1 MNDVRI
7 KLVLLLFFIFATAT
21 ISNAEVIISP
31 YGGSV
36 GLENGEESSS
46 DVTLTNT
53 DESLVNFKIIVR
65 DPPEEEERDELRRSV
80 RRILGAPYRDRR
92 GDDGEDD
99 GYEWRDSDE
108 DDGPE
113 YEWIDIRDFFDND
126 QITVMQFSDDQN
138 HGPFD
143 LDFEIEYYGN
153 VYDEIRMCSNGWA
166 SFNDAD
172 GGYYWLPRDNQWPSD
187 DGPTNALCVA
197 RTDWDPGRD
206 GGTFLF
212 ATDGEIAVCSWINNP
227 HIGGGGSWTF
237 QIVLYDNGFIKFQY
251 QDVDANVGQ
260 WLVGYQNANKQIG
273 ALAYRGGPG
282 YPENELAIGIGTAEM
297 FGPAWL
303 MAEPDEGDIAA
314 GESLDIELII
324 APVDMEDGIYES
336 RVVFELS
343 NGEDEDADQWFIETS
358 VVLSVS
364 SPTINVTGIITDPAD
379 DDAVISDVRADLDQ
393 YIISRF
399 SNDDGAFEFADLP
412 SGDYELTFTAE
423 DYLPFVQAVEPNEEG
438 DDVELEISLLHSEC
452 NPNVDGL
459 QNEIAPEEMAEVSF
473 RIDND
478 GNGPL
483 TYITDRRLI
492 GDANADP
499 YTVRAEVL
507 AGQANDDSHIRGV
520 MFANDR
526 FYISGSNDNE
536 PVIYVHNRDGEHLET
551 FEQPGEDR
559 NGMRDLAF
567 DGELLWGPSGDRIF
581 GLSLDGEVQ
590 ADLESPFNL
599 TGCLAYD
606 PDLDVLWVAY
616 TTTNIVMMDREGN
629 IQGDFGRQGLRMNG
643 FAYWPDDPDG
653 YNLYIY
659 NMFDDGDGRRPAL
672 HKMNTED
679 GDIMFVSFLETERGG
694 NSLGCYITNQYDI
707 YSWVMIAAVTAS
719 DNQGGD
725 RIDIWQVDARREWML
740 LDPTEG
746 VIEPDESQEFT
757 LTYNATGLPAEQ
769 FRGEIVFTHDGVG
782 GETIIPLT
790 LNVVEGPV
798 HTIKTL
804 DLHRG
809 WNMVSVYLQPDEEE
823 IEVLLAPLVEQD
835 LLLIMKNSDG
845 EFYRPDAGF
854 NNIDMWN
861 VDEGYLLKLSD
872 PGDLPLE
879 GTTVLSDEPID
890 LEEGWQMVSCY
901 LRFPV
906 DATIA
911 FSNIAEQMLIAKDE
925 DGNFY
930 IPEFNFSNMGNVSS
944 LNGYQL
950 KMSEDAELIYRFQ
963 MDEDEGDGVYSQ
975 RGTTEPSRLG
985 VHANTGSNMSLLVL
999 SNTDIS
1005 GDIGVYA
1012 YDVLVGSGVIT
1023 DNILGISIWGDDLS
1037 TEAIDGA
1044 IEGAELE
1051 LRLYDGSIF
1060 SELTY
1065 MNVQG
1070 DGSYAT
1076 DALWVVELTGAK
1088 ALPTEFGIDSVY
1100 PNPFN
1105 SRTLVRFGLSDASA
1119 TNVRLYDLSGRLLR
1133 DISLGRLSAG
1143 GHTMTIDGA
1152 DLSSGLYILELFAG
1166 ADVSRRK
1173 LTLVK

>member
-1 MNDVRI
+1 
-7 KLVLLLFFIFATAT
+7 
-21 ISNAEVIISP
+21 
-31 YGGSV
+31 
-36 GLENGEESSS
+36 
-46 DVTLTNT
+46 
-53 DESLVNFKIIVR
+53 
-65 DPPEEEERDELRRSV
+65 
-80 RRILGAPYRDRR
+80 
-92 GDDGEDD
+92 
-99 GYEWRDSDE
+99 
-108 DDGPE
+108 
-113 YEWIDIRDFFDND
+113 
-126 QITVMQFSDDQN
+126 
-138 HGPFD
+138 
-143 LDFEIEYYGN
+143 
-153 VYDEIRMCSNGWA
+153 
-166 SFNDAD
+166 
-172 GGYYWLPRDNQWPSD
+172 
-187 DGPTNALCVA
+187 
-197 RTDWDPGRD
+197 
-206 GGTFLF
+206 
-212 ATDGEIAVCSWINNP
+212 
-227 HIGGGGSWTF
+227 
-237 QIVLYDNGFIKFQY
+237 
-251 QDVDANVGQ
+251 
-260 WLVGYQNANKQIG
+260 
-273 ALAYRGGPG
+273 
-282 YPENELAIGIGTAEM
+282 
-297 FGPAWL
+297 
-303 MAEPDEGDIAA
+303 
-314 GESLDIELII
+314 
-324 APVDMEDGIYES
+324 
-336 RVVFELS
+336 
-343 NGEDEDADQWFIETS
+343 
-358 VVLSVS
+358 
-364 SPTINVTGIITDPAD
+364 
-379 DDAVISDVRADLDQ
+379 
-393 YIISRF
+393 
-399 SNDDGAFEFADLP
+399 
-412 SGDYELTFTAE
+412 
-423 DYLPFVQAVEPNEEG
+423 
-438 DDVELEISLLHSEC
+438 
-452 NPNVDGL
+452 
-459 QNEIAPEEMAEVSF
+459 
-473 RIDND
+473 
-478 GNGPL
+478 
-483 TYITDRRLI
+483 
-492 GDANADP
+492 
-499 YTVRAEVL
+499 
-507 AGQANDDSHIRGV
+507 
-520 MFANDR
+520 
-526 FYISGSNDNE
+526 
-536 PVIYVHNRDGEHLET
+536 VIYVHNRDGEHLET

-567 DGELLWGPSGDRIF
+567 DGDLLWGPSGDMIY
-581 GLSLDGEVQ
+581 GITLDGEVQ
-590 ADLESPFNL
+590 AELESPFNL

-616 TTTNIVMMDREGN
+616 TTTDLVMMDRDGN

-679 GDIMFVSFLETERGG
+679 GDIMFVSYLETERGG

-975 RGTTEPSRLG
+975 RGTTDPSRLG

-999 SNTDIS
+999 SNTEIS

-1023 DNILGISIWGDDLS
+1023 DRSLGISIWGDDLS
-1037 TEAIDGA
+1037 TKVIDGA
-1044 IEGAELE
+1044 VDGMELE
-1051 LRLYDGSIF
+1051 LRLHDGSTF

-1065 MNVQG
+1065 TSLRG

-1076 DALWVVELTGAK
+1076 DALWVVELIEAN
-1088 ALPTEFGIDSVY
+1088 AIPTEFGIESVY

-1105 SRTLVRFGLSDASA
+1105 SRTLVRFGLTDASM
-1119 TNVRLYDLSGRLLR
+1119 TNVRVYDLSGRLLR

-1152 DLSSGLYILELFAG
+1152 DLSSGVYILELSAG
-1166 ADVSRRK
+1166 VNVSRRK
-1173 LTLVK
+1173 STLVK

>member
-1 MNDVRI
+1 MFAVIQANRSYNWLSEEMVGDVVENGQMDSYRNVNDWDDIEFEEYDVIVIAAGQRQNYDQQYRRNLERFEEYI
-7 KLVLLLFFIFATAT
+7 AGGGAAYFETHDPNSPIHSPGDIVNNIQERTNRGELVVSPDPNDDNYSLFADICHESQENFWEEGEDIRGNAWLHSSYGEDQFQDGVEDGTLSWYQILAESEQGRAGAIAYGFGSGACLVLGHPTGHTWTNWANDGDWGSIGAEILFYLSEI
-21 ISNAEVIISP
+21 
-31 YGGSV
+31 V
-36 GLENGEESSS
+36 GPN
-46 DVTLTNT
+46 
-53 DESLVNFKIIVR
+53 
-65 DPPEEEERDELRRSV
+65 
-80 RRILGAPYRDRR
+80 
-92 GDDGEDD
+92 
-99 GYEWRDSDE
+99 
-108 DDGPE
+108 
-113 YEWIDIRDFFDND
+113 
-126 QITVMQFSDDQN
+126 
-138 HGPFD
+138 
-143 LDFEIEYYGN
+143 
-153 VYDEIRMCSNGWA
+153 
-166 SFNDAD
+166 
-172 GGYYWLPRDNQWPSD
+172 
-187 DGPTNALCVA
+187 
-197 RTDWDPGRD
+197 
-206 GGTFLF
+206 
-212 ATDGEIAVCSWINNP
+212 
-227 HIGGGGSWTF
+227 
-237 QIVLYDNGFIKFQY
+237 
-251 QDVDANVGQ
+251 
-260 WLVGYQNANKQIG
+260 WLV
-273 ALAYRGGPG
+273 
-282 YPENELAIGIGTAEM
+282 
-297 FGPAWL
+297 
-303 MAEPDEGDIAA
+303 AEPDEGVIAT
-314 GESLDIELII
+314 GESTDIEFTF
-324 APVDMEDGIYES
+324 APVDLEDGVYEV
-336 RVVFELS
+336 RVILQLTT
-343 NGEDEDADQWFIETS
+343 GEGENAEQWEMETS
-358 VVLSVS
+358 AVLSVS
-364 SPTINVTGIITDPAD
+364 SPTVNVTGIVTDPSEN
-379 DDAVISDVRADLDQ
+379 DATISGVSADLDQ
-393 YIISRF
+393 YIIRRF
-399 SNDDGAFEFADLP
+399 SDDDGAFEFTDLP
-412 SGDYELTFTAE
+412 IGDYELTFTAI
-423 DYLPFVQAVEPNEEG
+423 DYLPWVEAFEAGEE
-438 DDVELEISLLHSEC
+438 DDVELEIALLHSEC
-452 NPNVDGL
+452 NPNVEGL

-483 TYITDRRLI
+483 TYMTDRRLI

-567 DGELLWGPSGDRIF
+567 DGDLLWGPSGDRIF

-616 TTTNIVMMDREGN
+616 TTTNIVMMDRDGN

-679 GDIMFVSFLETERGG
+679 GDIMFVSYLETERGG

-757 LTYNATGLPAEQ
+757 LTFNAAGLPAEQ
-769 FRGEIVFTHDGVG
+769 FRGEIVFIHDGIG
-782 GETIIPLT
+782 GETSIPLT

-798 HTIKTL
+798 HTTRRL

-823 IEVLLAPLVEQD
+823 IEVLMAPLVEQD
-835 LLLIMKNSDG
+835 VLLIMKNSDG

-854 NNIDMWN
+854 NNIDRWN
-861 VDEGYLLKLSD
+861 VDEGYLMKLSA
-872 PGDLPLE
+872 PGDIELE

-890 LEEGWQMVSCY
+890 LEEGWQIISCY

-911 FSNIAEQMLIAKDE
+911 FSGVVDQMLIVKDE
-925 DGNFY
+925 NGNFY
-930 IPEFNFSNMGNVSS
+930 NPEFNFSNMGDVTNG
-944 LNGYQL
+944 NGYQL

-963 MDEDEGDGVYSQ
+963 MDEDEGAGVYSQ
-975 RGTTEPSRLG
+975 QGIIEPSRLG

-999 SNTDIS
+999 SSTDIS
-1005 GDIGVYA
+1005 GDIGVYSN
-1012 YDVLVGSGVIT
+1012 DVLVGSGVMT
-1023 DNILGISIWGDDLS
+1023 DGNLGISIWGDDLS

-1044 IEGAELE
+1044 VDGADLE
-1051 LRLYDGSIF
+1051 LRLYEGSTF
-1060 SELTY
+1060 RELTY
-1065 MNVQG
+1065 SSLRG

-1076 DALWVVELTGAK
+1076 DAMWVVELTGAK
-1088 ALPTEFGIDSVY
+1088 ALPTEFGIESVY

-1105 SRTLVRFGLSDASA
+1105 NRTLVRFGLSDVSA
-1119 TNVRLYDLSGRLLR
+1119 ANVRLYDLSGRLLR
-1133 DISLGRLSAG
+1133 DISLGRLSVG

-1152 DLSSGLYILELFAG
+1152 DLSSGVYILELTAG
-1166 ADVSRRK
+1166 ANVSRRK